1 MKWGSNCPR
10 EVGAREDEAGDAVDK
25 QRGCV
30 ERVFVFSVDPLQ
42 MLGFDVLCGRSPP
55 ELDQYKAWKPK
66 AFSLLL
72 LILVSSR
79 TARGPP
85 IFFPDDF
92 HITKLA
98 S

>member
-1 MKWGSNCPR
+1 MVNQK
-10 EVGAREDEAGDAVDK
+10 VGAREDEAGDAVDK
-25 QRGCV
+25 TSGYV
-30 ERVFVFSVDPLQ
+30 ERVFVFSLDPLQ

-55 ELDQYKAWKPK
+55 ELDQYKVWKPK

-85 IFFPDDF
+85 IFFADDF
-92 HITKLA
+92 HFAKLA